1 MIKKNIVIKVGGSL
15 LFTEERRIRS
25 EFISEFCNIIKHG
38 NNFDIIVIV
47 CGGGI
52 LARDYINIIRK
63 LGKNEAFCDIIGIK
77 ISQINSQIILA
88 CLNGYAYPR
97 VPLSLEELSIATISK
112 KIVVMGG
119 LQPGQ
124 STTSVAIEV
133 AEYLDAD
140 NLVILT
146 DVPGIFD
153 KDPKK
158 HKDAS
163 LLKNVS
169 YDKMQE
175 ILLTSFNGNQAAAG
189 EYRIFDIVSLQIL
202 KRSNIDVLV
211 MNGKDLT
218 ELKKYWNGQKD
229 FNGTIIS
236 K

>member
-1 MIKKNIVIKVGGSL
+1 MIKKNIVIKIGGSL
-15 LFTEERRIRS
+15 LFTEEREIRS
-25 EFISEFCNIIKHG
+25 KFISEFCNLIKDK
-38 NNFDIIVIV
+38 NNFDVIVIV

-52 LARDYINIIRK
+52 LARDYINFVRK
-63 LGKNEAFCDIIGIK
+63 VGKNEAFCDIIGIK

-88 CLNGYAYPR
+88 CLNDYAYPK
-97 VPLSLEELSIATISK
+97 VPKSLEELSIATLFK
-112 KIVVMGG
+112 KVVVIGG
-119 LQPGQ
+119 LQPAQ

-133 AEYLDAD
+133 AEYLNAK

-146 DVPGIFD
+146 DVAGIYD

-158 HKDAS
+158 YKDAS
-163 LLKNVS
+163 LIKNVS

-175 ILLTSFNGNQAAAG
+175 ILLTSFSKNQAAAG

-202 KRSNIDVLV
+202 KRSNIDVV
-211 MNGKDLT
+211 IMNGTDLT
-218 ELKKYWNGQKD
+218 ELKKYLNGQKD